1 MNRVPASGNARGGN
15 SVSLTRAE
23 RARRREALAAEREIE
38 AFRLR
43 ADYGFSFEQI
53 AQRLG
58 ISRSAAWKS
67 YGRRLKTVRELVD
80 LDEVREHVDL
90 QLRRLDLVL
99 QVAVAV
105 ALDDSAAADVRL
117 RAVDRV
123 VRIEA
128 RRATLLG
135 LDAAARIELGVRPLP
150 APEQLS
156 AEQLAQELEAFG
168 MQAAIAVAAGPDA
181 VTPPPDA

>member
-1 MNRVPASGNARGGN
+1 M
-15 SVSLTRAE
+15 SLTRAE
-23 RARRREALAAEREIE
+23 RTRRREALAAEREVE

-43 ADYGFSFEQI
+43 ADHGFSFEQI
-53 AQRLG
+53 AERLG
-58 ISRSAAWKS
+58 ITRSAAWKS
-67 YGRRLKTVRELVD
+67 YGRRLKIVRELVD
-80 LDEVREHVDL
+80 PDEVREHVDL
-90 QLRRLDLVL
+90 QLHRLDLVL

-105 ALDDSAAADVRL
+105 AQDDSTAADVRL

-128 RRATLLG
+128 RRAALLG
-135 LDAAARIELGVRPLP
+135 LDAVARIELGVRAIP

-168 MQAAIAVAAGPDA
+168 MPAAIAIAAGPDHVVA
-181 VTPPPDA
+181 PQDA